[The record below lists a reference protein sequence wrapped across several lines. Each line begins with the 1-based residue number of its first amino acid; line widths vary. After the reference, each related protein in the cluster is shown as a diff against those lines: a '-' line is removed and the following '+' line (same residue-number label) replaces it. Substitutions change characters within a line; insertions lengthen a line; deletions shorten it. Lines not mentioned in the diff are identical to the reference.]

1 MATLT
6 SEPTTAKTAHEILGC
21 STWRKNSVEL
31 REDAQRYKMMMMSEI
46 FETKRL
52 KGNNQEELGAGQP
65 DAGCVTSQRPS

>member
-1 MATLT
+1 
-6 SEPTTAKTAHEILGC
+6 
-21 STWRKNSVEL
+21 VEL